1 MDSRL
6 EQVISILSSGIVRRK
21 AANGINAQTNNTQKK
36 IEKTGIARKA
46 TRKKRGK

>member
-1 MDSRL
+1 MDSKL

-21 AANGINAQTNNTQKK
+21 AANGIDAQKK